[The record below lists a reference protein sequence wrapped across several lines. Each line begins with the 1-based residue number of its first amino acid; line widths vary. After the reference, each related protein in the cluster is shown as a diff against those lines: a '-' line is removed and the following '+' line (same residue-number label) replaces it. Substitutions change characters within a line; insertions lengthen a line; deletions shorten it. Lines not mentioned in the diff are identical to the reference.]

1 MSAEQIEMLQ
11 IGLGSICLII
21 AYRIGVWLENEN
33 QKRKDKDEMETS

>member
-33 QKRKDKDEMETS
+33 EKQKNREE